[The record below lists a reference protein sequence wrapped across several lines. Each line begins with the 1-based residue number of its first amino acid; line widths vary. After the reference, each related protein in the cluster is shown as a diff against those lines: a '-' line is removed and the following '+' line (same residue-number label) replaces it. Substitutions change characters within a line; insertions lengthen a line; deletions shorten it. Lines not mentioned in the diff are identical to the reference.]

1 MSEEL
6 IQRNLIEAPEKMGD
20 WNFYN
25 IGATTLKALKGA
37 KIIPDKDYEAYEGKK
52 PDALI
57 VKKPIIIA
65 AIEYKTPQELR
76 TEKQIAK
83 AIAQEIGT
91 AQILQAKVYIVTDG
105 KKTFLI
111 NPATGQEILQEDGS
125 RITLNFDKSSTECIT
140 LINKIRASINAT
152 NNQIKAAAS
161 VDPLPLAEK
170 VWQDLWAVSGA
181 TPENCLYTFVEI
193 FIFKYLS
200 DLGVLKGMYSFYDL
214 LGKYSGNNENEVLEY
229 YASTVRVKIKALF
242 PGNPKDKTT
251 IINGTIFVSKD
262 DKAVSGYATVFH
274 KILKRFNDFGT
285 LENIDYDFKSKLF
298 ETFLKESISKK
309 NWGQYFTP
317 LKVVRAIVNMID
329 IAPGMKICDP
339 ACGVGKFL
347 LEPILHDLH
356 RFYKVEDGELKPQI
370 TLSGF
375 DKGFDKDEQ
384 KTIILAKANM
394 LIYMSGLLR
403 EHPEMTDKFAKLFND
418 TFLLQTNSILGTL
431 AKPVHD
437 QYDLILTNPPY
448 VMSGS
453 SNLKEEI
460 SKDDTLKK
468 YFSVS
473 AMGIEGLFMEWIIRA
488 LKPNGKAFIVVP
500 DGIMNRSND
509 KKLRDF
515 ILEQCEIDAV
525 ISLPLNTFFTTNK
538 KTYIL
543 ALTKKAP
550 VMVDGVPTLQRQT
563 SPVFTYLCSEIGET
577 RDVYRFDIDQNDLQV
592 ASDLFNMFKG
602 AKTSFANTLNMIGD
616 KRCKISSIDDFYNGT
631 HWCVE
636 RWWNHEE
643 RQALGI
649 EEESKI
655 IGVNDFRVLLAD
667 TINTLSELDEPLAEV
682 EKKNDEDLQFL
693 EIPITQVFDIVR
705 GDGKYTRSYVH
716 EHTGEYPLY
725 SGNTFGPFAQIDS
738 YDYNVPALT
747 WAIDGLAGYMMIH
760 RSPFSA
766 TNHRGIL
773 LLKDTNIDLEYAKYT
788 LEPIFRELKKGR
800 QGDNG
805 ENEYTSLPPFM
816 IQSVKFAVPVDHNGE
831 PWLEKQKEIA
841 AGYVTLEQT
850 KETVVEQIANLSQVS
865 IVPNCDEYAIE
876 YLPLSELFDTIKGK
890 SKYTKKYGNLHSGP
904 YPVYSASSQGTL
916 THLDTYDYDGR
927 YMTWSTNGF
936 AGTILIL
943 DGKFSINGDRGIL
956 VPKNGRQDLDFD
968 YMKFTLEPIFREL
981 AKGRK
986 GDNGE
991 DEFTKLYPSMLNDI
1005 MVPIPVDGEG
1015 NISLSLQK
1023 EIAQK
1028 FISVQNS
1035 QKEIIEKLDALISK
1049 KISIKSKGSAHF
1061 ILSASFLLALFLLCP
1076 MVCLWPGL
1084 SPHIVGI
1091 FKQFRQAQYPHKR

>member
-1 MSEEL
+1 
-6 IQRNLIEAPEKMGD
+6 
-20 WNFYN
+20 
-25 IGATTLKALKGA
+25 
-37 KIIPDKDYEAYEGKK
+37 
-52 PDALI
+52 
-57 VKKPIIIA
+57 
-65 AIEYKTPQELR
+65 
-76 TEKQIAK
+76 
-83 AIAQEIGT
+83 
-91 AQILQAKVYIVTDG
+91 
-105 KKTFLI
+105 
-111 NPATGQEILQEDGS
+111 
-125 RITLNFDKSSTECIT
+125 
-140 LINKIRASINAT
+140 
-152 NNQIKAAAS
+152 
-161 VDPLPLAEK
+161 
-170 VWQDLWAVSGA
+170 
-181 TPENCLYTFVEI
+181 
-193 FIFKYLS
+193 
-200 DLGVLKGMYSFYDL
+200 MYSFYDL

-329 IAPGMKICDP
+329 ITPGMKICDP

-550 VMVDGVPTLQRQT
+550 VMVDGVPTLQRQI

-577 RDVYRFDIDQNDLQV
+577 RDVYRFDINQNDLQV

-616 KRCKISSIDDFYNGT
+616 RRCKISSIDDFYNGT

-649 EEESKI
+649 EEESKT

-682 EKKNDEDLQFL
+682 EKKNDEGLQFL

-716 EHTGEYPLY
+716 EHTGEHPLY

-816 IQSVKFAVPVDHNGE
+816 IQSVKFAIPVDHDGE

-876 YLPLSELFDTIKGK
+876 YLPLSDLFDTIKGK

-991 DEFTKLYPSMLNDI
+991 DEFTKLYPSMLREV
-1005 MVPIPVDGEG
+1005 MVPIPVDGKG

-1028 FISVQNS
+1028 FTSAQSS
-1035 QKEIIEKLDALISK
+1035 QKEIIEKLDALISQ
-1049 KISIKSKGSAHF
+1049 KITI
-1061 ILSASFLLALFLLCP
+1061 
-1076 MVCLWPGL
+1076 
-1084 SPHIVGI
+1084 
-1091 FKQFRQAQYPHKR
+1091 

>member
-1 MSEEL
+1 MS
-6 IQRNLIEAPEKMGD
+6 
-20 WNFYN
+20 
-25 IGATTLKALKGA
+25 
-37 KIIPDKDYEAYEGKK
+37 
-52 PDALI
+52 
-57 VKKPIIIA
+57 
-65 AIEYKTPQELR
+65 
-76 TEKQIAK
+76 
-83 AIAQEIGT
+83 
-91 AQILQAKVYIVTDG
+91 
-105 KKTFLI
+105 
-111 NPATGQEILQEDGS
+111 
-125 RITLNFDKSSTECIT
+125 
-140 LINKIRASINAT
+140 
-152 NNQIKAAAS
+152 
-161 VDPLPLAEK
+161 
-170 VWQDLWAVSGA
+170 
-181 TPENCLYTFVEI
+181 
-193 FIFKYLS
+193 
-200 DLGVLKGMYSFYDL
+200 
-214 LGKYSGNNENEVLEY
+214 
-229 YASTVRVKIKALF
+229 
-242 PGNPKDKTT
+242 
-251 IINGTIFVSKD
+251 
-262 DKAVSGYATVFH
+262 
-274 KILKRFNDFGT
+274 
-285 LENIDYDFKSKLF
+285 
-298 ETFLKESISKK
+298 
-309 NWGQYFTP
+309 
-317 LKVVRAIVNMID
+317 
-329 IAPGMKICDP
+329 
-339 ACGVGKFL
+339 
-347 LEPILHDLH
+347 LH
-356 RFYKVEDGELKPQI
+356 
-370 TLSGF
+370 
-375 DKGFDKDEQ
+375 KDEQ

-394 LIYMSGLLR
+394 LIYISGLLR

-431 AKPVHD
+431 AKPIHD

-509 KKLRDF
+509 KKLCDF

-550 VMVDGVPTLQRQT
+550 VMVDGVSTLQRQT

-616 KRCKISSIDDFYNGT
+616 QRCKISSIDDFYNGT

-636 RWWNHEE
+636 RWWNLEE

-649 EEESKI
+649 EEESKT

-682 EKKNDEDLQFL
+682 EKNDEGLQFL

-831 PWLEKQKEIA
+831 PWLEKQKEIT

-850 KETVVEQIANLSQVS
+850 KEIVVEQIANLSQVS

-1015 NISLSLQK
+1015 NINLSLQK

-1049 KISIKSKGSAHF
+1049 KIF
-1061 ILSASFLLALFLLCP
+1061 I
-1076 MVCLWPGL
+1076 
-1084 SPHIVGI
+1084 
-1091 FKQFRQAQYPHKR
+1091 

>member
-1 MSEEL
+1 M
-6 IQRNLIEAPEKMGD
+6 
-20 WNFYN
+20 
-25 IGATTLKALKGA
+25 
-37 KIIPDKDYEAYEGKK
+37 
-52 PDALI
+52 
-57 VKKPIIIA
+57 
-65 AIEYKTPQELR
+65 
-76 TEKQIAK
+76 
-83 AIAQEIGT
+83 
-91 AQILQAKVYIVTDG
+91 
-105 KKTFLI
+105 
-111 NPATGQEILQEDGS
+111 
-125 RITLNFDKSSTECIT
+125 
-140 LINKIRASINAT
+140 
-152 NNQIKAAAS
+152 
-161 VDPLPLAEK
+161 
-170 VWQDLWAVSGA
+170 
-181 TPENCLYTFVEI
+181 
-193 FIFKYLS
+193 
-200 DLGVLKGMYSFYDL
+200 
-214 LGKYSGNNENEVLEY
+214 
-229 YASTVRVKIKALF
+229 
-242 PGNPKDKTT
+242 
-251 IINGTIFVSKD
+251 
-262 DKAVSGYATVFH
+262 
-274 KILKRFNDFGT
+274 
-285 LENIDYDFKSKLF
+285 
-298 ETFLKESISKK
+298 
-309 NWGQYFTP
+309 
-317 LKVVRAIVNMID
+317 
-329 IAPGMKICDP
+329 
-339 ACGVGKFL
+339 
-347 LEPILHDLH
+347 
-356 RFYKVEDGELKPQI
+356 
-370 TLSGF
+370 LSGF

-460 SKDDTLKK
+460 SKDDALKK

-543 ALTKKAP
+543 ALTKKVP
-550 VMVDGVPTLQRQT
+550 VMVDVVPTLQRQT

-602 AKTSFANTLNMIGD
+602 AKMSFANTLNMID
-616 KRCKISSIDDFYNGT
+616 DRRCKISSIDDFYNGT

-649 EEESKI
+649 EEESKT

-682 EKKNDEDLQFL
+682 EKKNDEGLQFL

-716 EHTGEYPLY
+716 EHTGENPLY

-816 IQSVKFAVPVDHNGE
+816 IQSVKFAVPVDHDGE

-865 IVPNCDEYAIE
+865 VVPNCDEYAIE

-943 DGKFSINGDRGIL
+943 NGKFSINGDRGIL

-991 DEFTKLYPSMLNDI
+991 DEFTKLYPSMLSDI
-1005 MVPIPVDGEG
+1005 MVPIPVDGKG
-1015 NISLSLQK
+1015 NISLLLQK

-1035 QKEIIEKLDALISK
+1035 QKEIIKKLDALISK
-1049 KISIKSKGSAHF
+1049 KIS
-1061 ILSASFLLALFLLCP
+1061 
-1076 MVCLWPGL
+1076 M
-1084 SPHIVGI
+1084 
-1091 FKQFRQAQYPHKR
+1091 

>member
-1 MSEEL
+1 
-6 IQRNLIEAPEKMGD
+6 
-20 WNFYN
+20 
-25 IGATTLKALKGA
+25 
-37 KIIPDKDYEAYEGKK
+37 
-52 PDALI
+52 
-57 VKKPIIIA
+57 
-65 AIEYKTPQELR
+65 
-76 TEKQIAK
+76 
-83 AIAQEIGT
+83 
-91 AQILQAKVYIVTDG
+91 
-105 KKTFLI
+105 
-111 NPATGQEILQEDGS
+111 
-125 RITLNFDKSSTECIT
+125 
-140 LINKIRASINAT
+140 
-152 NNQIKAAAS
+152 
-161 VDPLPLAEK
+161 
-170 VWQDLWAVSGA
+170 
-181 TPENCLYTFVEI
+181 
-193 FIFKYLS
+193 
-200 DLGVLKGMYSFYDL
+200 
-214 LGKYSGNNENEVLEY
+214 
-229 YASTVRVKIKALF
+229 
-242 PGNPKDKTT
+242 
-251 IINGTIFVSKD
+251 
-262 DKAVSGYATVFH
+262 
-274 KILKRFNDFGT
+274 
-285 LENIDYDFKSKLF
+285 
-298 ETFLKESISKK
+298 
-309 NWGQYFTP
+309 
-317 LKVVRAIVNMID
+317 
-329 IAPGMKICDP
+329 
-339 ACGVGKFL
+339 
-347 LEPILHDLH
+347 
-356 RFYKVEDGELKPQI
+356 
-370 TLSGF
+370 
-375 DKGFDKDEQ
+375 
-384 KTIILAKANM
+384 
-394 LIYMSGLLR
+394 
-403 EHPEMTDKFAKLFND
+403 
-418 TFLLQTNSILGTL
+418 
-431 AKPVHD
+431 
-437 QYDLILTNPPY
+437 
-448 VMSGS
+448 
-453 SNLKEEI
+453 
-460 SKDDTLKK
+460 
-468 YFSVS
+468 
-473 AMGIEGLFMEWIIRA
+473 
-488 LKPNGKAFIVVP
+488 
-500 DGIMNRSND
+500 MNRSND

-616 KRCKISSIDDFYNGT
+616 QRCKISSIDDFYNGT

-649 EEESKI
+649 EEESKT

-682 EKKNDEDLQFL
+682 EKKNDEGLQFL

-876 YLPLSELFDTIKGK
+876 YLPLSDLFDTIKGK

-943 DGKFSINGDRGIL
+943 DGKFSVNGDRGIL

-991 DEFTKLYPSMLNDI
+991 DEFTKLYPSMLSDI
-1005 MVPIPVDGEG
+1005 MVPIPVDSKG

-1035 QKEIIEKLDALISK
+1035 QKEIIEKLDVLISK
-1049 KISIKSKGSAHF
+1049 KISI
-1061 ILSASFLLALFLLCP
+1061 
-1076 MVCLWPGL
+1076 
-1084 SPHIVGI
+1084 
-1091 FKQFRQAQYPHKR
+1091 

>member
-1 MSEEL
+1 
-6 IQRNLIEAPEKMGD
+6 
-20 WNFYN
+20 
-25 IGATTLKALKGA
+25 
-37 KIIPDKDYEAYEGKK
+37 
-52 PDALI
+52 
-57 VKKPIIIA
+57 
-65 AIEYKTPQELR
+65 
-76 TEKQIAK
+76 
-83 AIAQEIGT
+83 
-91 AQILQAKVYIVTDG
+91 
-105 KKTFLI
+105 
-111 NPATGQEILQEDGS
+111 
-125 RITLNFDKSSTECIT
+125 
-140 LINKIRASINAT
+140 
-152 NNQIKAAAS
+152 
-161 VDPLPLAEK
+161 
-170 VWQDLWAVSGA
+170 
-181 TPENCLYTFVEI
+181 
-193 FIFKYLS
+193 
-200 DLGVLKGMYSFYDL
+200 MYSFYDL

-329 IAPGMKICDP
+329 ITPGMKICDP

-468 YFSVS
+468 YFSVN

-577 RDVYRFDIDQNDLQV
+577 RDVYRFDIEQNDLQV

-649 EEESKI
+649 EEESKT

-682 EKKNDEDLQFL
+682 EKKNDEGLQFL

-1049 KISIKSKGSAHF
+1049 KISI
-1061 ILSASFLLALFLLCP
+1061 
-1076 MVCLWPGL
+1076 
-1084 SPHIVGI
+1084 
-1091 FKQFRQAQYPHKR
+1091 

>member
-1 MSEEL
+1 MTKDL
-6 IQRNLIEAPEKMGD
+6 IR
-20 WNFYN
+20 
-25 IGATTLKALKGA
+25 
-37 KIIPDKDYEAYEGKK
+37 
-52 PDALI
+52 
-57 VKKPIIIA
+57 
-65 AIEYKTPQELR
+65 
-76 TEKQIAK
+76 
-83 AIAQEIGT
+83 
-91 AQILQAKVYIVTDG
+91 
-105 KKTFLI
+105 
-111 NPATGQEILQEDGS
+111 
-125 RITLNFDKSSTECIT
+125 
-140 LINKIRASINAT
+140 
-152 NNQIKAAAS
+152 
-161 VDPLPLAEK
+161 
-170 VWQDLWAVSGA
+170 
-181 TPENCLYTFVEI
+181 
-193 FIFKYLS
+193 
-200 DLGVLKGMYSFYDL
+200 
-214 LGKYSGNNENEVLEY
+214 
-229 YASTVRVKIKALF
+229 
-242 PGNPKDKTT
+242 
-251 IINGTIFVSKD
+251 
-262 DKAVSGYATVFH
+262 
-274 KILKRFNDFGT
+274 
-285 LENIDYDFKSKLF
+285 
-298 ETFLKESISKK
+298 
-309 NWGQYFTP
+309 
-317 LKVVRAIVNMID
+317 
-329 IAPGMKICDP
+329 
-339 ACGVGKFL
+339 
-347 LEPILHDLH
+347 
-356 RFYKVEDGELKPQI
+356 
-370 TLSGF
+370 LSGF

-460 SKDDTLKK
+460 SKDDALKK

-616 KRCKISSIDDFYNGT
+616 RRCKISSIDDFYNGT

-649 EEESKI
+649 EEESKT

-682 EKKNDEDLQFL
+682 EKKNDEGLQFL
-693 EIPITQVFDIVR
+693 EIPIAQVFDIVR

-716 EHTGEYPLY
+716 EHTGEHPLY

-816 IQSVKFAVPVDHNGE
+816 IQSVKFAVPVDHDGE
-831 PWLEKQKEIA
+831 PWLDKQKEIA

-865 IVPNCDEYAIE
+865 VVPNCDEYAIE

-991 DEFTKLYPSMLNDI
+991 DEFTKLYPSMLSSI

-1035 QKEIIEKLDALISK
+1035 QREIIEKLDALISK
-1049 KISIKSKGSAHF
+1049 KISI
-1061 ILSASFLLALFLLCP
+1061 
-1076 MVCLWPGL
+1076 
-1084 SPHIVGI
+1084 
-1091 FKQFRQAQYPHKR
+1091 

>member
-1 MSEEL
+1 M
-6 IQRNLIEAPEKMGD
+6 
-20 WNFYN
+20 
-25 IGATTLKALKGA
+25 
-37 KIIPDKDYEAYEGKK
+37 
-52 PDALI
+52 
-57 VKKPIIIA
+57 
-65 AIEYKTPQELR
+65 
-76 TEKQIAK
+76 
-83 AIAQEIGT
+83 
-91 AQILQAKVYIVTDG
+91 
-105 KKTFLI
+105 
-111 NPATGQEILQEDGS
+111 
-125 RITLNFDKSSTECIT
+125 
-140 LINKIRASINAT
+140 
-152 NNQIKAAAS
+152 
-161 VDPLPLAEK
+161 
-170 VWQDLWAVSGA
+170 
-181 TPENCLYTFVEI
+181 
-193 FIFKYLS
+193 
-200 DLGVLKGMYSFYDL
+200 
-214 LGKYSGNNENEVLEY
+214 
-229 YASTVRVKIKALF
+229 
-242 PGNPKDKTT
+242 
-251 IINGTIFVSKD
+251 
-262 DKAVSGYATVFH
+262 
-274 KILKRFNDFGT
+274 
-285 LENIDYDFKSKLF
+285 
-298 ETFLKESISKK
+298 
-309 NWGQYFTP
+309 
-317 LKVVRAIVNMID
+317 
-329 IAPGMKICDP
+329 
-339 ACGVGKFL
+339 
-347 LEPILHDLH
+347 
-356 RFYKVEDGELKPQI
+356 
-370 TLSGF
+370 
-375 DKGFDKDEQ
+375 
-384 KTIILAKANM
+384 
-394 LIYMSGLLR
+394 
-403 EHPEMTDKFAKLFND
+403 
-418 TFLLQTNSILGTL
+418 LQTNSILGTL

-649 EEESKI
+649 EEESKT
-655 IGVNDFRVLLAD
+655 IGVNDFRVLLTD

-682 EKKNDEDLQFL
+682 EKKNDEGLQFL

-1049 KISIKSKGSAHF
+1049 KISI
-1061 ILSASFLLALFLLCP
+1061 
-1076 MVCLWPGL
+1076 
-1084 SPHIVGI
+1084 
-1091 FKQFRQAQYPHKR
+1091 

>member
-1 MSEEL
+1 
-6 IQRNLIEAPEKMGD
+6 
-20 WNFYN
+20 
-25 IGATTLKALKGA
+25 
-37 KIIPDKDYEAYEGKK
+37 
-52 PDALI
+52 
-57 VKKPIIIA
+57 
-65 AIEYKTPQELR
+65 
-76 TEKQIAK
+76 
-83 AIAQEIGT
+83 
-91 AQILQAKVYIVTDG
+91 
-105 KKTFLI
+105 
-111 NPATGQEILQEDGS
+111 
-125 RITLNFDKSSTECIT
+125 
-140 LINKIRASINAT
+140 
-152 NNQIKAAAS
+152 
-161 VDPLPLAEK
+161 
-170 VWQDLWAVSGA
+170 
-181 TPENCLYTFVEI
+181 
-193 FIFKYLS
+193 
-200 DLGVLKGMYSFYDL
+200 
-214 LGKYSGNNENEVLEY
+214 
-229 YASTVRVKIKALF
+229 
-242 PGNPKDKTT
+242 
-251 IINGTIFVSKD
+251 
-262 DKAVSGYATVFH
+262 
-274 KILKRFNDFGT
+274 
-285 LENIDYDFKSKLF
+285 
-298 ETFLKESISKK
+298 
-309 NWGQYFTP
+309 
-317 LKVVRAIVNMID
+317 MID
-329 IAPGMKICDP
+329 ITPGMKICDP

-370 TLSGF
+370 MLSGF

-460 SKDDTLKK
+460 SKDDALKK

-592 ASDLFNMFKG
+592 ASDLFNMYKG
-602 AKTSFANTLNMIGD
+602 AKTSLANTLNMIGD
-616 KRCKISSIDDFYNGT
+616 RRCKISSIDDFYNGT

-649 EEESKI
+649 EEESKT

-682 EKKNDEDLQFL
+682 EKKNDEGLQFL
-693 EIPITQVFDIVR
+693 EIPIAQVFDIVR

-716 EHTGEYPLY
+716 EHTGEHPLY

-816 IQSVKFAVPVDHNGE
+816 IQSVKFAVPVDHDGE

-841 AGYVTLEQT
+841 TGYVTLEQT

-865 IVPNCDEYAIE
+865 VVPNCDEYAIE

-916 THLDTYDYDGR
+916 THLDTYDYDGH

-943 DGKFSINGDRGIL
+943 NGKFSINGDRGIL

-991 DEFTKLYPSMLNDI
+991 DEFTKLYPSMLSDI
-1005 MVPIPVDGEG
+1005 MVPIPVDGKG
-1015 NISLSLQK
+1015 NISLLLQK

-1049 KISIKSKGSAHF
+1049 KIS
-1061 ILSASFLLALFLLCP
+1061 
-1076 MVCLWPGL
+1076 M
-1084 SPHIVGI
+1084 
-1091 FKQFRQAQYPHKR
+1091 

>member
-1 MSEEL
+1 
-6 IQRNLIEAPEKMGD
+6 
-20 WNFYN
+20 
-25 IGATTLKALKGA
+25 
-37 KIIPDKDYEAYEGKK
+37 
-52 PDALI
+52 
-57 VKKPIIIA
+57 
-65 AIEYKTPQELR
+65 
-76 TEKQIAK
+76 
-83 AIAQEIGT
+83 
-91 AQILQAKVYIVTDG
+91 
-105 KKTFLI
+105 
-111 NPATGQEILQEDGS
+111 
-125 RITLNFDKSSTECIT
+125 
-140 LINKIRASINAT
+140 
-152 NNQIKAAAS
+152 
-161 VDPLPLAEK
+161 
-170 VWQDLWAVSGA
+170 
-181 TPENCLYTFVEI
+181 
-193 FIFKYLS
+193 
-200 DLGVLKGMYSFYDL
+200 
-214 LGKYSGNNENEVLEY
+214 
-229 YASTVRVKIKALF
+229 
-242 PGNPKDKTT
+242 
-251 IINGTIFVSKD
+251 
-262 DKAVSGYATVFH
+262 
-274 KILKRFNDFGT
+274 
-285 LENIDYDFKSKLF
+285 
-298 ETFLKESISKK
+298 
-309 NWGQYFTP
+309 
-317 LKVVRAIVNMID
+317 
-329 IAPGMKICDP
+329 
-339 ACGVGKFL
+339 
-347 LEPILHDLH
+347 
-356 RFYKVEDGELKPQI
+356 
-370 TLSGF
+370 
-375 DKGFDKDEQ
+375 
-384 KTIILAKANM
+384 
-394 LIYMSGLLR
+394 
-403 EHPEMTDKFAKLFND
+403 
-418 TFLLQTNSILGTL
+418 
-431 AKPVHD
+431 
-437 QYDLILTNPPY
+437 
-448 VMSGS
+448 
-453 SNLKEEI
+453 
-460 SKDDTLKK
+460 
-468 YFSVS
+468 
-473 AMGIEGLFMEWIIRA
+473 MGIEGLFMEWIIRA

-616 KRCKISSIDDFYNGT
+616 RRCKISSIDDFYNGT

-649 EEESKI
+649 EEESKT

-682 EKKNDEDLQFL
+682 EKKNDEGLQFL

-816 IQSVKFAVPVDHNGE
+816 IQSVKFAVPVDHDGE

-991 DEFTKLYPSMLNDI
+991 DEFTKLYPSMLSNI
-1005 MVPIPVDGEG
+1005 MVPIPVDGKG
-1015 NISLSLQK
+1015 NISLLLQK

-1049 KISIKSKGSAHF
+1049 KISI
-1061 ILSASFLLALFLLCP
+1061 
-1076 MVCLWPGL
+1076 
-1084 SPHIVGI
+1084 
-1091 FKQFRQAQYPHKR
+1091 

>member
-1 MSEEL
+1 
-6 IQRNLIEAPEKMGD
+6 
-20 WNFYN
+20 
-25 IGATTLKALKGA
+25 
-37 KIIPDKDYEAYEGKK
+37 
-52 PDALI
+52 
-57 VKKPIIIA
+57 
-65 AIEYKTPQELR
+65 
-76 TEKQIAK
+76 
-83 AIAQEIGT
+83 
-91 AQILQAKVYIVTDG
+91 
-105 KKTFLI
+105 
-111 NPATGQEILQEDGS
+111 
-125 RITLNFDKSSTECIT
+125 
-140 LINKIRASINAT
+140 
-152 NNQIKAAAS
+152 
-161 VDPLPLAEK
+161 
-170 VWQDLWAVSGA
+170 
-181 TPENCLYTFVEI
+181 
-193 FIFKYLS
+193 
-200 DLGVLKGMYSFYDL
+200 
-214 LGKYSGNNENEVLEY
+214 
-229 YASTVRVKIKALF
+229 
-242 PGNPKDKTT
+242 
-251 IINGTIFVSKD
+251 
-262 DKAVSGYATVFH
+262 
-274 KILKRFNDFGT
+274 
-285 LENIDYDFKSKLF
+285 
-298 ETFLKESISKK
+298 
-309 NWGQYFTP
+309 
-317 LKVVRAIVNMID
+317 
-329 IAPGMKICDP
+329 
-339 ACGVGKFL
+339 
-347 LEPILHDLH
+347 
-356 RFYKVEDGELKPQI
+356 
-370 TLSGF
+370 
-375 DKGFDKDEQ
+375 
-384 KTIILAKANM
+384 
-394 LIYMSGLLR
+394 
-403 EHPEMTDKFAKLFND
+403 
-418 TFLLQTNSILGTL
+418 
-431 AKPVHD
+431 
-437 QYDLILTNPPY
+437 
-448 VMSGS
+448 
-453 SNLKEEI
+453 
-460 SKDDTLKK
+460 
-468 YFSVS
+468 
-473 AMGIEGLFMEWIIRA
+473 MEWIIRA

-550 VMVDGVPTLQRQT
+550 VMVDGVPTLQRQI

-649 EEESKI
+649 EEESKT

-682 EKKNDEDLQFL
+682 EKKNDEGLQFL

-716 EHTGEYPLY
+716 EHTGEHPLY

-816 IQSVKFAVPVDHNGE
+816 IQSVKFAIPVDHDGE

-991 DEFTKLYPSMLNDI
+991 DEFTKLYPSMLSDI
-1005 MVPIPVDGEG
+1005 MVPIPVDGKG
-1015 NISLSLQK
+1015 NISLLLQK

-1049 KISIKSKGSAHF
+1049 KISI
-1061 ILSASFLLALFLLCP
+1061 
-1076 MVCLWPGL
+1076 
-1084 SPHIVGI
+1084 
-1091 FKQFRQAQYPHKR
+1091 